1 MNNSIQIN
9 TNDFSRMTTKVLQ
22 ENIHKIH
29 VHTHKKWV
37 VLDTLK
43 DTVSDSK
50 IATIKQEIAD
60 MDTLFWNGVHELTER
75 EVRRRTAL
83 PTFPELN
90 LMQTLYSLFISTGT
104 EKMDKAAANC
114 IKAVN
119 LLSLF
124 GSLFSIG
131 YACLLYFMTKSLS
144 LYFFGI
150 ANCLLFFSIPIL
162 NNYRFY
168 RFTYPAFIT
177 LCSLLIAGYGLALHQ
192 IVPAIFLLCGIL
204 LSAVFTRHA
213 KLIGS
218 RIAWVIPM
226 LIISVILLIARYRKL
241 APFADLSVAGNMS
254 DVFIIAPVILLLIL
268 FFMSYYQ
275 VIYQW
280 RLRNVVRPLFRG
292 FRIANGIMRTK
303 NPYKETTPPSQNTL
317 LANAKILV
325 IVDNHPDQVPIDTYL
340 QEMGIPTIFSICS
353 SKDGLN
359 ILDHFKPD
367 LIIAE
372 MQLPN
377 PDGLDIINSIRQH
390 PISSHLP
397 LIAISDSN
405 FPESGRKAIAAGAD
419 ACLFHPIQPT
429 QLSETLNLL
438 LEL

>member
-1 MNNSIQIN
+1 
-9 TNDFSRMTTKVLQ
+9 MTTKVLQ

-29 VHTHKKWV
+29 VFTHKKWV

-43 DTVSDSK
+43 NTVSDSK

-75 EVRRRTAL
+75 EVRRRTSL
-83 PTFPELN
+83 QTFPELN

-104 EKMDKAAANC
+104 EKMDKVAANY

-124 GSLFSIG
+124 SSLFSIG
-131 YACLLYFMTKSLS
+131 CAWLLYFMTKSLS

-150 ANCLLFFSIPIL
+150 TSCLLFFSIPIL

-177 LCSLLIAGYGLALHQ
+177 LCSLLIAGYGLALHK
-192 IVPAIFLLCGIL
+192 IVPAIFLLCCIL
-204 LSAVFTRHA
+204 FSAVFIRHA
-213 KLIGS
+213 KLVGS
-218 RIAWVIPM
+218 HIAWVIPT
-226 LIISVILLIARYRKL
+226 LAISGILLIARYKKL

-254 DVFIIAPVILLLIL
+254 DVFIIAPVILLLIVFL
-268 FFMSYYQ
+268 MNYYR

-280 RLRNVVRPLFRG
+280 LLRNIVRPLFG
-292 FRIANGIMRTK
+292 EAYGANSIMRTK
-303 NPYKETTPPSQNTL
+303 NKDTASSSKRSL
-317 LANAKILV
+317 FVNAKILV
-325 IVDNHPDQVPIDTYL
+325 IADNYPDQIPIDTYL
-340 QEMGIPTIFSICS
+340 QEIGIPTTFSTCS
-353 SKDGLN
+353 SQDGLN

-367 LIIAE
+367 LIIAGI
-372 MQLPN
+372 QLPG
-377 PDGLDIINSIRQH
+377 PDGLDIINNIRQH

-397 LIAISDSN
+397 LIAISESN
-405 FPESGRKAIAAGAD
+405 FPEAGRKAIAAGAD
-419 ACLFHPIQPT
+419 AYLFHPIQPT